1 MRRLWLRRA
10 AGLCLAPLV
19 GLGVVFG
26 SELTSS
32 PATPAVPPPVTPAA
46 KPAKPIKPAP
56 KKEEASCGDCGTS
69 VEFADTPV
77 EAAAKAKKEQKLV
90 FVLHVSGNFEDPR
103 FT

>member
-1 MRRLWLRRA
+1 MRRLWLRRL

-19 GLGVVFG
+19 GLGVVAA
-26 SELTSS
+26 SELTGS
-32 PATPAVPPPVTPAA
+32 PATPAVPLPPVA
-46 KPAKPIKPAP
+46 KPVKPVPPP
-56 KKEEASCGDCGTS
+56 KKEATSCGDFGTT

-77 EAAAKAKKEQKLV
+77 EAAAKAKKEHKLV